1 MTRERTADGKRRE
14 ALRLKN
20 DGLTN
25 AEIGERLGVSS
36 KTAFYYLQEARKLPD
51 CETVTECPESLDHG
65 GRYRKARADKEEEMA
80 TLARLR
86 REALEGSLIP
96 RKRVL
101 TFLTAL
107 QARIGTGS
115 ASVKKL
121 ADGDAAVAL
130 LQEAFKGLNDESAI
144 MLGDD
149 E

>member
-1 MTRERTADGKRRE
+1 MPRPRTADPKRLE

-20 DGLTN
+20 EGATL
-25 AEIGERLGVSS
+25 AEIGERLDVST
-36 KTAFYYLQEARKLPD
+36 KTAHYYIQEARKLPVS
-51 CETVTECPESLDHG
+51 ETATECPESLDHG

-101 TFLTAL
+101 AFLTAL

-144 MLGDD
+144 MLGDND
-149 E
+149 